1 MRKAGRLKLRLYG
14 LTLLVLLTVLLL
26 GACASDQ
33 QSVFTSGS
41 DVVTD
46 EVAAGKEIP
55 WDYRIVQGKVGD
67 LVGSDMVILPD
78 NSLMANDSNYATG
91 DDIWTLQYMT
101 AEMAADASGSNS
113 IKLSAW
119 NPIKSFKSEAGAKED
134 LAKLKLSLQTEV
146 PLVGVYK
153 TSYQGNTRDFAVITL
168 PSGNQLKQPI
178 DDKRYDKLKSL
189 KNVMINVEEVHDYLN
204 YDLAYAKFRG
214 WA

>member
-1 MRKAGRLKLRLYG
+1 MGLRLYG
-14 LTLLVLLTVLLL
+14 LTLLVLLAGLLL

-33 QSVFTSGS
+33 KSVFNVSADDMATEDS
-41 DVVTD
+41 
-46 EVAAGKEIP
+46 AATGAIP

-78 NSLMANDSNYATG
+78 NTLMANDSNYATG

-101 AEMAADASGSNS
+101 AEMSSDVSGSNS

-119 NPIKSFKSEAGAKED
+119 NPIKSFKSEASAKED

-153 TSYQGNTRDFAVITL
+153 TSFQGKTRDFAVITL

-178 DDKRYDKLKSL
+178 DDKRYEKLKSL